1 MHPSDPVA
9 RALAAASRLPPELG
23 GLDSDALWA
32 ALLTSV
38 QNVVLGEIR
47 RGRYPELGD
56 EAQRPAWPALLDR
69 LGHEARVRIGSEIVD
84 ELTVGTVD
92 ELWGSWMRLAGD
104 SGAGG
109 AGGSGG
115 AGGAR
120 RLTSDA
126 DATGERAVTSR
137 DPRTQERVI
146 ALLEVL
152 GEVVDAQLADRFGV
166 LPDESRPEPT
176 EFSLSDAG
184 PAPEPLTPEPLT
196 PEPAAAP
203 GFEAPVPVA
212 VADAGLVVSI
222 PPAWAEPPVRPAG
235 VPVFDW
241 EPDGDSAPGATSPTT
256 PLAAPAAPGWR
267 AVPTGATARTPA
279 SFGRR
284 AGAYLIDR
292 AIAIL
297 ITTLAAA
304 LLVWPAASAASG
316 PRTDAATP
324 IIALAV
330 AGFAAVNIAWFVL
343 VAWMTGTRGASPGK
357 RLLRIEVVGFS
368 SPGRIG
374 FARGLLREL
383 ILAAFAVGNVL
394 TAWLPYASVFWDPR
408 GQLRGWHDR
417 AVDDIVVDVASV

>member
-1 MHPSDPVA
+1 
-9 RALAAASRLPPELG
+9 
-23 GLDSDALWA
+23 
-32 ALLTSV
+32 V

-47 RGRYPELGD
+47 RGRYPELAD
-56 EAQRPAWPALLDR
+56 EAQRPAWLALLDR
-69 LGHEARVRIGSEIVD
+69 LGHDARVRIGSEIVD

-92 ELWGSWMRLAGD
+92 ELWASWMRLAGD
-104 SGAGG
+104 SGS
-109 AGGSGG
+109 GGSGDLGG

-120 RLTSDA
+120 SLTGDA

-137 DPRTQERVI
+137 DPRLQERVI
-146 ALLEVL
+146 DLLEVL

-184 PAPEPLTPEPLT
+184 PAPEPLV

-212 VADAGLVVSI
+212 VADAGLVVST
-222 PPAWAEPPVRPAG
+222 PPAWAEPPAPAEPALAEPPARPAG

-241 EPDGDSAPGATSPTT
+241 EPDGDSAPRATSPTT

-292 AIAIL
+292 AVAIL

-330 AGFAAVNIAWFVL
+330 AGVAAVNIAWFVL

-383 ILAAFAVGNVL
+383 ILAAFAIGSVL
-394 TAWLPYASVFWDPR
+394 TAWLPYASVFWDPKR
-408 GQLRGWHDR
+408 QLRGWHDR
-417 AVDDIVVDVASV
+417 AVDDIVVDVASI